1 MFEVGLVYLRPHLI
15 SQQDL
20 NSPCLLHVQVASLK
34 FAIHDNDIVILKN
47 EKIKQKR
54 DRGKEEM
61 SERMRKTGG
70 KGERGRNGKKAGKEG
85 RG

>member
-1 MFEVGLVYLRPHLI
+1 MYIYLKTLA
-15 SQQDL
+15 
-20 NSPCLLHVQVASLK
+20 VSLK

-47 EKIKQKR
+47 EKSKQKG
-54 DRGKEEM
+54 DRGKKEM
-61 SERMRKTGG
+61 SKRMRKTGG